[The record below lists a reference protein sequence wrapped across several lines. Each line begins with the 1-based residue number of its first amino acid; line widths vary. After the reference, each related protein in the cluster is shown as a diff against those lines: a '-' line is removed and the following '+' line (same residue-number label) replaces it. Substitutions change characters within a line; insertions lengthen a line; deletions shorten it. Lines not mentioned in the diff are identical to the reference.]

1 MQLSYNPTWQIS
13 GFTLLSCFKFPG
25 GWLGQCT
32 STMLRQEFRCSEQ
45 AYNHQGHNILEQ
57 AIGQVS
63 RLKHVVFA
71 LGQDVNSTVRFNIE
85 WVLNTH
91 RHYPTITPPDT
102 LWHIIRLHP
111 TLSNKKCEQE
121 QLFISNAKRQLML
134 IIWVCLWLFS
144 LNHNQCP
151 QKCSK
156 SPQMSIC
163 QIVSLPVKT
172 LFTYFHSL

>member
-32 STMLRQEFRCSEQ
+32 STMLRQEFRCRDKLTITK
-45 AYNHQGHNILEQ
+45 GHNILEQ

-71 LGQDVNSTVRFNIE
+71 LGQDVYSTVRYNIA

-91 RHYPTITPPDT
+91 RHYTTITPPGIH
-102 LWHIIRLHP
+102 WHVLPYTPERNSVTSHQDHLHSSF
-111 TLSNKKCEQE
+111 TF
-121 QLFISNAKRQLML
+121 FINQTVISL
-134 IIWVCLWLFS
+134 ITNILYW
-144 LNHNQCP
+144 N
-151 QKCSK
+151 
-156 SPQMSIC
+156 
-163 QIVSLPVKT
+163 
-172 LFTYFHSL
+172 